1 MAKLSLKKTDQFSKY
16 VFEYSWTMREA
27 DEATNKIVNDIK
39 VSYDTP
45 GSAIVRRSSLDV
57 KFDSALSYVA
67 VGVEIPVNKV
77 RHLRNDKLT
86 ISFNKVLPIRNRTC

>member
-1 MAKLSLKKTDQFSKY
+1 LAKLSLKKTDQFSKY

-57 KFDSALSYVA
+57 KVDSALSYVA

-86 ISFNKVLPIRNRTC
+86 IFFNKVLPIRNRTC